1 MPSLSPALTLLVLA
15 ALAGEPQGRRAAPQE
30 RPEKPQEPAAAPED
44 AAKSY
49 FELADYNANGWISFS
64 EAHASMGLDRRGFAL
79 YDEDR
84 DGRITQAEFRK
95 RYETIVR
102 SGGAFDAPIGKSGLR
117 TSGTAAPTDLAQQ
130 ADKNGDT
137 LLDRT
142 ELRSFLEELHS
153 RLDPDVVL
161 SKFDRDGSRK
171 LEPSEILALAA
182 FLDPAR
188 RSHPPPRAAT
198 LEELFGK
205 SLPRE
210 ALEGSTLLAP
220 RIVGPVPVFRRLDLV
235 PDGRITAEELLEL
248 QRPIQLPVRLAA
260 VLATLDTNGDGAI
273 DEAEFTAC
281 MGGN

>member
-64 EAHASMGLDRRGFAL
+64 EAHASMGLDRRGFAI

-102 SGGAFDAPIGKSGLR
+102 NGGAFDAPIGKSGLR
-117 TSGTAAPTDLAQQ
+117 TGGTAAPTDLAQQ

-171 LEPSEILALAA
+171 LEQSEVLALAA

-210 ALEGSTLLAP
+210 PLEGSTLLAP